1 MKLCLILYKLSNRK
15 KYKNIKNKNI
25 KQKSINNKR
34 VNIKEDKKYLEKGL
48 PGYLQRDLQNLKEG
62 IKNNVT
68 YLDCLINELQG
79 SINSSFVDGDITE
92 EQCDYLYKKY
102 VRMEE

>member
-1 MKLCLILYKLSNRK
+1 MKEN
-15 KYKNIKNKNI
+15 
-25 KQKSINNKR
+25 
-34 VNIKEDKKYLEKGL
+34 KKYLEKGL
-48 PGYLQRDLQNLKEG
+48 PVYLERDLQNLKEG